1 MLDGNT
7 PAECRAHAEHCL
19 LMASAASRP
28 VARLFW
34 ELARTWIKLAAAMER
49 APTPRKETPLRKIA

>member
-1 MLDGNT
+1 
-7 PAECRAHAEHCL
+7 
-19 LMASAASRP
+19 MASAASRA

-34 ELARTWIKLAAAMER
+34 ELARTWIKLAAEMER